1 MKAFFSKNLVVILAA
16 SVALGA
22 CGSDMDDLDQYI
34 NEIKARPGGRIE
46 PLPEI
51 TPYEVFT
58 YTADAQGLRS
68 PFVPDSPQVTGGPG
82 DGGTRPDPERSREFL
97 ESFPLD
103 TLRMVGT
110 LELAGT
116 NYGLVQT
123 SDGLIHRVVPGN
135 YMGQNDG
142 RIVAINESDI
152 ELIEIVSDGI
162 GGYLER
168 RAAVMHAVGN
178 AGESELVGDPD
189 LLHQFPEA
197 LLHVVF
203 LGELGSH
210 HQTELHISHRLL
222 LLRRGCRGR
231 SERRLSAG

>member
-1 MKAFFSKNLVVILAA
+1 MKPFSKNLVVVLAA
-16 SVALGA
+16 VFALGA

-34 NEIKARPGGRIE
+34 NEVKARPGGRID

-58 YTADAQGLRS
+58 YAADREGLRS

-82 DGGTRPDPERSREFL
+82 GGGTRPDPERSREFL

-110 LELAGT
+110 LQLGDT
-116 NYGLVQT
+116 SYGLVQT
-123 SDGLIHRVVPGN
+123 SDGLIHRVIPGN

-142 RIVAINESDI
+142 RIIAIRDSE
-152 ELIEIVSDGI
+152 IEIVEIISDGI

-168 RAAVMHAVGN
+168 DAAV
-178 AGESELVGDPD
+178 
-189 LLHQFPEA
+189 A
-197 LLHVVF
+197 L
-203 LGELGSH
+203 
-210 HQTELHISHRLL
+210 
-222 LLRRGCRGR
+222 
-231 SERRLSAG
+231 AD